1 MKKFF
6 FTYLFIIFC
15 FFLGNSYAK
24 ENIVF
29 LDLDYILSNSNKGKA
44 ILSEL
49 EGLNKENLQ
58 KMKIKEDLIKKE
70 EQEIISQKKIISEE
84 IYSEKVKNLKKKIQS
99 FRNDKN
105 ELVKQFTNERE
116 KKINNFFQII
126 NKILAN
132 YVEKNSIDLVLNKKD
147 ILIGKNEYNITN
159 DILEI
164 VNKLD

>member
-15 FFLGNSYAK
+15 FFLENSYAK

-29 LDLDYILSNSNKGKA
+29 LDLDYILLNSNKGKA

-49 EGLNKENLQ
+49 ETLNKENLK
-58 KMKIKEDLIKKE
+58 KMKIKEDSIKKE

-84 IYSEKVKNLKKKIQS
+84 IYSEKVRNLKKKIEI
-99 FRNDKN
+99 FRKDKN
-105 ELVKQFTNERE
+105 ELAKKFTNERE
-116 KKINNFFQII
+116 KKINNFFKII

>member
-15 FFLGNSYAK
+15 FFLENSYAK

-29 LDLDYILSNSNKGKA
+29 LDLDYILLNSNKGKA

-49 EGLNKENLQ
+49 ETLNKENLK
-58 KMKIKEDLIKKE
+58 KMKIKEDSIKKE

-84 IYSEKVKNLKKKIQS
+84 IYSEKVRNLKKKIEI
-99 FRNDKN
+99 FRKDKN
-105 ELVKQFTNERE
+105 ELAKKFTNERE

>member
-15 FFLGNSYAK
+15 FFLENSYAK

-29 LDLDYILSNSNKGKA
+29 LDLDYILLNSNKGKA

-49 EGLNKENLQ
+49 ETLNKENLK
-58 KMKIKEDLIKKE
+58 KMKIKEDSIKKE

-84 IYSEKVKNLKKKIQS
+84 IHSEKVRNLKKKIQI
-99 FRNDKN
+99 FRKDKN
-105 ELVKQFTNERE
+105 ELAKKFTNERE

>member
-6 FTYLFIIFC
+6 FIYLFILFS
-15 FFLGNSYAK
+15 FFLENSYSK

-49 EGLNKENLQ
+49 ENLNNENLK

-84 IYSEKVKNLKKKIQS
+84 IYSEKVRNLKNKIQT
-99 FRNDKN
+99 FRKDKN
-105 ELVKQFTNERE
+105 ELV
-116 KKINNFFQII
+116 NF
-126 NKILAN
+126 
-132 YVEKNSIDLVLNKKD
+132 EC
-147 ILIGKNEYNITN
+147 
-159 DILEI
+159 
-164 VNKLD
+164 

>member
-1 MKKFF
+1 MRKFLFF
-6 FTYLFIIFC
+6 FLLFTFSANNL
-15 FFLGNSYAK
+15 FAK
-24 ENIVF
+24 DNIVF
-29 LDLDYILSNSNKGKA
+29 LDLDYILSNSNKGKI

-49 EGLNKENLQ
+49 ENLNKENL
-58 KMKIKEDLIKKE
+58 KKIKTKEDLIKKE
-70 EQEIISQKKIISEE
+70 EKDIINQKNIISEE
-84 IYSEKVKNLKKKIQS
+84 IYSERVTNLKKKIKI

-105 ELVKQFTNERE
+105 ELVKNFANQRE

-147 ILIGKNEYNITN
+147 ILIGKNEYNITG

-164 VNKLD
+164 VNGLD